1 MKEGYTIMK
10 DSKGG
15 RHEASIIKALYLKNL
30 LDKTIDVAFADRSC
44 KGVFEG
50 EDPDFISIITKE
62 GQELI
67 SKHSIKRIIPIYV
80 QSEGDA

>member
-10 DSKGG
+10 DSKGE
-15 RHEASIIKALYLKNL
+15 RHEAPIIKAPYLKTL
-30 LDKTIDVAFADRSC
+30 LNKTIEVGFADSKC
-44 KGVFEG
+44 IGIFEG

-67 SKHSIKRIIPIYV
+67 SKHNIKRIIPIYMQV
-80 QSEGDA
+80 